1 MQAIFLTAFFIWH
14 PSVQIFKK
22 LHYLPAYLC
31 FHGNN
36 VGITLHM
43 LVINSEFPEFW
54 YCINWNKIT
63 LITAELQK
71 VESVGLQNN
80 FIQITNSTKNRR
92 IDASE
97 VYNMFRSEVAILE
110 YSSFCF
116 ILWVRFPPSRIF
128 PSNVF
133 ILQPIM
139 WVCYSL

>member
-1 MQAIFLTAFFIWH
+1 MQAIFLNAFFIWH

-54 YCINWNKIT
+54 YCINWNEIK

-80 FIQITNSTKNRR
+80 FIQITNSTNLCERTDDNQR
-92 IDASE
+92 I
-97 VYNMFRSEVAILE
+97 
-110 YSSFCF
+110 
-116 ILWVRFPPSRIF
+116 
-128 PSNVF
+128 
-133 ILQPIM
+133 
-139 WVCYSL
+139 